1 MAVRSAGT
9 LYYTYT
15 DHLGNVAALSN
26 TAGAFTNGSLAR
38 YDPFGNFRTTPT
50 TKQLRA
56 PGVNV

>member
-1 MAVRSAGT
+1 MKPAEFVAKWSNVRNIFS
-9 LYYTYT
+9 
-15 DHLGNVAALSN
+15 LSS
-26 TAGAFTNGSLAR
+26 TAGVLDTASLAC